1 VSTVLALAGAG
12 AAAALRKRKLPVF
25 FAAMCSAEA
34 SQGRAHAQPTVY
46 VVDDDTSIREVLGWL
61 MSNNRIAVKTFASAN
76 AFLAEYKPDSPG
88 CLILDLYMPGMSG
101 LDLQQYL
108 IRHGISMPVIFLS
121 GRADVGKAVEAVK
134 QGAVDFI
141 EKPFDYKRIVATVRE
156 CMQRDAAMRA
166 TRSTKD
172 AFRVRLATLTQRERE
187 VMDYVVAGQTN
198 REIADIL
205 GISVKTVEAHRSR
218 LMEKLDVESVAAL
231 VQNAV
236 LAR

>member
-1 VSTVLALAGAG
+1 MNTLAND
-12 AAAALRKRKLPVF
+12 
-25 FAAMCSAEA
+25 A
-34 SQGRAHAQPTVY
+34 SRGGPPTVY
-46 VVDDDTSIREVLGWL
+46 VVDDDTSIREVLAWL
-61 MSNNRIAVKTFASAN
+61 MQSNRIAVKCYASAA
-76 AFLAEYKPDSPG
+76 AFLAEFKPDSPG

-108 IRHGISMPVIFLS
+108 IRHGITMPVIFLS
-121 GRADVGKAVEAVK
+121 GRGDIGKAVEAVK

-141 EKPFDYKRIVATVRE
+141 EKPFDYKRILMTVRE

-166 TRSTKD
+166 TRSAKD
-172 AFRVRLATLTQRERE
+172 AFKVRMETLTQREKE

-198 REIADIL
+198 REIAEIL

-218 LMEKLDVESVAAL
+218 LMEKLDVDSVAAL

-236 LAR
+236 TAKA

>member
-1 VSTVLALAGAG
+1 MSSIDSTPQRAG
-12 AAAALRKRKLPVF
+12 VT
-25 FAAMCSAEA
+25 
-34 SQGRAHAQPTVY
+34 PTVY
-46 VVDDDTSIREVLGWL
+46 VVDDDASIREVLGWL
-61 MSNNRIAVKTFASAN
+61 MQNNRIAVKTFPSAA
-76 AFLAEYKPDSPG
+76 AFLADYKADSPG
-88 CLILDLYMPGMSG
+88 CLLLDLYLPGMNG

-108 IRHGISMPVIFLS
+108 IQHGISMPVIFLS
-121 GRADVGKAVEAVK
+121 GRADVSKAVEAVK

-141 EKPFDYKRIVATVRE
+141 EKPFDYKHIIATVRE

-172 AFRVRLATLTQRERE
+172 AFRVRMATLTQRERE

-198 REIADIL
+198 REIAEIL

-218 LMEKLDVESVAAL
+218 LMEKLDVESMAAL

-236 LAR
+236 MAR

>member
-1 VSTVLALAGAG
+1 MQAVIHES
-12 AAAALRKRKLPVF
+12 KSNP
-25 FAAMCSAEA
+25 
-34 SQGRAHAQPTVY
+34 PTVY
-46 VVDDDTSIREVLGWL
+46 VVDDDASIREVLSWL
-61 MSNNRIAVKTFASAN
+61 MQSNRIAVKCYAGAA
-76 AFLAEYKPDSPG
+76 AFLAEFKPDSPG
-88 CLILDLYMPGMSG
+88 CLIVDLFMPGMSG

-108 IRHGISMPVIFLS
+108 IRHGITMPVIFLS
-121 GRADVGKAVEAVK
+121 GRGDIGKAVEAVK

-141 EKPFDYKRIVATVRE
+141 EKPFDYKRIILTVRE

-166 TRSTKD
+166 TRSSID

-198 REIADIL
+198 REVAEIL

-218 LMEKLDVESVAAL
+218 LMEKLDVDSVAAL

-236 LAR
+236 TAKG

>member
-1 VSTVLALAGAG
+1 MNTLAND
-12 AAAALRKRKLPVF
+12 AARGGP
-25 FAAMCSAEA
+25 
-34 SQGRAHAQPTVY
+34 PTVY
-46 VVDDDTSIREVLGWL
+46 VVDDDTSIREVLAWL
-61 MSNNRIAVKTFASAN
+61 MQSNRIAVKCYASAA
-76 AFLAEYKPDSPG
+76 AFLAEFKPDSPG

-108 IRHGISMPVIFLS
+108 IRHGITMPVIFLS
-121 GRADVGKAVEAVK
+121 GRGDIGKAVEAVK

-141 EKPFDYKRIVATVRE
+141 EKPFDYKRILMTVRE

-166 TRSTKD
+166 TRSAKD
-172 AFRVRLATLTQRERE
+172 AFKVRMATLTQREKE

-198 REIADIL
+198 REIAEIL

-218 LMEKLDVESVAAL
+218 LMEKLDVDSVAAL

-236 LAR
+236 TAKA

>member
-1 VSTVLALAGAG
+1 
-12 AAAALRKRKLPVF
+12 LR
-25 FAAMCSAEA
+25 SNE
-34 SQGRAHAQPTVY
+34 SPTVY
-46 VVDDDTSIREVLGWL
+46 VVDDDASIREVLSWL
-61 MSNNRIAVKTFASAN
+61 MQSNRIAVKCYASAA
-76 AFLAEYKPDSPG
+76 AFLAEFKPDSPG

-121 GRADVGKAVEAVK
+121 GRGDIGKAVEAVK

-141 EKPFDYKRIVATVRE
+141 EKPFDYKRILLTVRE

-166 TRSTKD
+166 TRSSKE
-172 AFRVRLATLTQRERE
+172 AFKVRLATLTQRERE

-198 REIADIL
+198 REVAEIL

-218 LMEKLDVESVAAL
+218 LMEKLDVDSVASL
-231 VQNAV
+231 VQCAV
-236 LAR
+236 TMR

>member
-1 VSTVLALAGAG
+1 MNTLAND
-12 AAAALRKRKLPVF
+12 
-25 FAAMCSAEA
+25 A
-34 SQGRAHAQPTVY
+34 SRGGPPTVY
-46 VVDDDTSIREVLGWL
+46 VVDDDTSIREVLAWL
-61 MSNNRIAVKTFASAN
+61 MQSNRIAVKCYASAA
-76 AFLAEYKPDSPG
+76 AFLAEFKPDSPG

-108 IRHGISMPVIFLS
+108 IRHGITMPVIFLS
-121 GRADVGKAVEAVK
+121 GRGDIGKAVEAVK

-141 EKPFDYKRIVATVRE
+141 EKPFDYKRILMTVRE

-166 TRSTKD
+166 TRSAKD
-172 AFRVRLATLTQRERE
+172 AFKVRMATLTQREKE

-198 REIADIL
+198 REIAEIL

-218 LMEKLDVESVAAL
+218 LMEKLDVDSVAAL

-236 LAR
+236 TAKA